1 MKVETRSS
9 SVLFYA
15 IVLSSLRGRVWLKE
29 NDSVERI
36 RHDKTEGLKF
46 YSIISTIY
54 YILIF

>member
-36 RHDKTEGLKF
+36 RHDKLKD
-46 YSIISTIY
+46 
-54 YILIF
+54 

>member
-15 IVLSSLRGRVWLKE
+15 IVLSSLIGRVWLKK

-46 YSIISTIY
+46 YSTIY